1 MLLSSTFSPS
11 SIVLPD
17 LTRVANNSVPG
28 SRRNSPIS
36 LKNSCPP
43 PTYIVGD
50 LCSTLQLYKNDAVYN
65 YLLWSKCMSNKTMED
80 ILVIIQW
87 EKEMKLVLFQ
97 NDFKNLMFWTKKN
110 LRFIVDNVHMVKW
123 RFYFLRHQLMI
134 SEIARGNTLSI
145 WQYIKSFK
153 RKQAE

>member
-1 MLLSSTFSPS
+1 
-11 SIVLPD
+11 
-17 LTRVANNSVPG
+17 
-28 SRRNSPIS
+28 
-36 LKNSCPP
+36 
-43 PTYIVGD
+43 
-50 LCSTLQLYKNDAVYN
+50 
-65 YLLWSKCMSNKTMED
+65 MSNKVMED

-97 NDFKNLMFWTKKN
+97 NDFKKYLMSLTKKD

-134 SEIARGNTLSI
+134 CEIAWGDTLSI
-145 WQYIKSFK
+145 WQYIKSYK